1 MTLCVKRPEDE
12 RGDTASKL
20 TSEHRRIDVTDMHA
34 AGVQEYV
41 RDRVRTDDVSLEH
54 RGARTYLVIGE

>member
-1 MTLCVKRPEDE
+1 MNVQVDRIEDE
-12 RGDTASKL
+12 SGTQSPKPEPNR
-20 TSEHRRIDVTDMHA
+20 RRIDVTDMHA